1 MKKKISFST
10 QGQRA
15 DIGEYKIYRM
25 LPNSHVDAVG
35 PFVFLDHVPPI
46 KHSPD
51 EALKVA
57 NGTGAHPHR
66 GIATLTYILNGE
78 ADHLDSRGHHAKVR
92 SGGAQWMKAG
102 NGIIHDEVVNVDP
115 QAGDLLTHAFQF
127 WINLPSKQ
135 KAEPPEYL
143 PVQAGDVPQQMLS
156 GKRGW
161 IKVIA
166 GKYDDLTSKIPGY
179 SKQFLYHIHLEA
191 GKQLSMTTEKG
202 LEYAAFLP
210 LQNAVINDTE
220 FRKGE
225 FIEFARDEGTI
236 EINNN
241 SEGGIDIIVFGG
253 EKYAEPIVAGGPFV
267 MNSKAEMA
275 QAYTDF
281 HAGKYGKI
289 IYSRNNKKSCKQL
302 MWD

>member
-15 DIGEYKIYRM
+15 DIGEYIINRIM
-25 LPNSHVDAVG
+25 PNRYADAVG
-35 PFVFLDHVPPI
+35 PFVFLDHALPI
-46 KHSPD
+46 KHSPG
-51 EALKVA
+51 EPLKKV
-57 NGTGAHPHR
+57 NGSGAHPHR

-78 ADHLDSRGHHAKVR
+78 ADHHDSKGHQAKVR

-102 NGIIHDEVVNVDP
+102 NGIIHDEVLNVDP
-115 QAGDLLTHAFQF
+115 QTTDLLTHAFQF

-143 PVQAGDVPQQMLS
+143 PIQANEVPQKKLS
-156 GKRGW
+156 DERGW
-161 IKVIA
+161 IKVIVGEFENLA
-166 GKYDDLTSKIPGY
+166 SKIPNY
-179 SKQFLYHIHLEA
+179 SKQFLYHIHLEE
-191 GKQLSMTTEKG
+191 GKQFSLPTEKD

-220 FRKGE
+220 FGKGE
-225 FIEFARDEGTI
+225 FIEFDRIEGTI

-241 SEGGIDIIVFGG
+241 SETGIDIILFGG
-253 EKYAEPIVAGGPFV
+253 EKYTEPIVAQGPFV
-267 MNSKAEMA
+267 MNTQEEIA

-281 HAGKYGKI
+281 HNGKYGRI
-289 IYSRNNKKSCKQL
+289 NYQ
-302 MWD
+302 